1 MKPAGSFID
10 QPIRSLQ
17 TMLRTI
23 ASIEPGQMNVI
34 PDGVYGSQTAAA
46 VRSFQRRQGLSPTGA
61 VDQNTQERI
70 VREYERAYI
79 EACRAQPVQIKLDP
93 GQILRRG
100 ERNNHLYL
108 AQSMLTVLHLL
119 DSRIP
124 APPHTGV
131 LDPVTAESVAV
142 FQTIAGL
149 PPTGEIDKR
158 TWKDLSLYYA
168 LAADQLENFPE
179 L

>member
-1 MKPAGSFID
+1 MKPAESFVD

-23 ASIEPGQMNVI
+23 ASIEPSQVNVI

-46 VRSFQRRQGLSPTGA
+46 VRSFQRRQGLNPTGT
-61 VDQNTQERI
+61 VDQETHERI

-79 EACRAQPVQIKLDP
+79 EAEKAQPVQIKLDP
-93 GQILRRG
+93 GQVLRRG
-100 ERNNHLYL
+100 ERNSHLYL

-124 APPHTGV
+124 VPPHTGV
-131 LDPVTAESVAV
+131 LDAATAESISV

-158 TWKDLSLYYA
+158 TWKDLALYYA
-168 LAADQLENFPE
+168 LAADQLENLPE

>member
-1 MKPAGSFID
+1 MKPAESCVD

-23 ASIEPGQMNVI
+23 ASIEPSQINVM
-34 PDGVYGSQTAAA
+34 PDGIYGSQTGAA
-46 VRSFQRRQGLSPTGA
+46 VRSFQRRQGLNPTGI
-61 VDQNTQERI
+61 VDQQTHERI

-79 EACRAQPVQIKLDP
+79 EARKAQPVQINLDP
-93 GQILRRG
+93 GQVLRRG
-100 ERNNHLYL
+100 EKNNHIYL

-131 LDPVTAESVAV
+131 LERTTPVFAGITLSTLFNTAHSPSIVTVYAVTPAGTSRATGAYKVA
-142 FQTIAGL
+142 
-149 PPTGEIDKR
+149 
-158 TWKDLSLYYA
+158 
-168 LAADQLENFPE
+168 
-179 L
+179 

>member
-1 MKPAGSFID
+1 MKPAESFVD

-23 ASIEPGQMNVI
+23 ASIEPSQINVM
-34 PDGVYGSQTAAA
+34 PDGIYGSQTAAA
-46 VRSFQRRQGLSPTGA
+46 VRSFQRRQGLNPTGI
-61 VDQNTQERI
+61 VDQQTHERI

-79 EACRAQPVQIKLDP
+79 EARKAQPVQINLDP
-93 GQILRRG
+93 GQVLRRG
-100 ERNNHLYL
+100 EKNNHIYL

-131 LDPVTAESVAV
+131 LDPATAEAVAAFQSV
-142 FQTIAGL
+142 AGL

-158 TWKDLSLYYA
+158 TWKDLALYYA
-168 LAADQLENFPE
+168 LAADQLENFQE
-179 L
+179 I

>member
-1 MKPAGSFID
+1 MKPAESFVD

-23 ASIEPGQMNVI
+23 ASIEPGQVNVM

-46 VRSFQRRQGLSPTGA
+46 VRSFPRRQGLNPTGV
-61 VDQNTQERI
+61 VDQTTHERI
-70 VREYERAYI
+70 VEEYERAYI
-79 EACRAQPVQIKLDP
+79 EAEKAQPVQINLDP

-100 ERNNHLYL
+100 ERNNHIYL

-119 DSRIP
+119 DPAIP
-124 APPHTGV
+124 RPPHTGV
-131 LDPVTAESVAV
+131 LDGPTAEAMAV

-158 TWKDLSLYYA
+158 TWKNLALYYA
-168 LAADQLENFPE
+168 LAADQLENSQKI
-179 L
+179 

>member
-1 MKPAGSFID
+1 MKPNESFVD

-23 ASIEPGQMNVI
+23 ASIEPSQINVM
-34 PDGVYGSQTAAA
+34 PDGIYGSQTAAA
-46 VRSFQRRQGLSPTGA
+46 VRSFQRRQGLNPSGI
-61 VDQNTQERI
+61 VDQQTHERI

-79 EACRAQPVQIKLDP
+79 EARKAQPVQINLDP

-100 ERNNHLYL
+100 EKNNHIYL

-131 LDPVTAESVAV
+131 LDPATAEAVAAFQSV
-142 FQTIAGL
+142 AGL

-158 TWKDLSLYYA
+158 TWKDLALYYA
-168 LAADQLENFPE
+168 LAADQLENSQE
-179 L
+179 I

>member
-1 MKPAGSFID
+1 MKPAESFVD

-23 ASIEPGQMNVI
+23 ASVEPGQVNVM
-34 PDGVYGSQTAAA
+34 PDGIYGSQTAAA
-46 VRSFQRRQGLSPTGA
+46 VRSFQRRQGLNPTGV
-61 VDQNTQERI
+61 VDQATHERI

-79 EACRAQPVQIKLDP
+79 EAEKARPVQITLDP
-93 GQILRRG
+93 GQVLRRG
-100 ERNNHLYL
+100 ARNNHIYL
-108 AQSMLTVLHLL
+108 VQSMLTVLHLL

-124 APPHTGV
+124 RPPHTGI
-131 LDPVTAESVAV
+131 LDPQTAEALAA

-149 PPTGEIDKR
+149 PPTGEVDKR
-158 TWKDLSLYYA
+158 TWKDLALYYT
-168 LAADQLENFPE
+168 LAADQLENLGE